1 MKGEKMKVIQRGT
14 MKIVPGKMAEAMGL
28 TKKHM
33 ELTAKLGGPT
43 NWRYYKCLSGRDEY
57 MHTLI
62 GEAEWDS
69 FAAAEAFFDKMMT
82 DKEMQQLMSK
92 WDEIL
97 SDHYIE
103 FLIPMPTQ

>member
-1 MKGEKMKVIQRGT
+1 MKVIQRGT
-14 MKIVPGKMAEAMGL
+14 MKVVPGKMGQAMEL

-33 ELTAKLGGPT
+33 EITIKLGGPT
-43 NWRYYKCLSGRDEY
+43 NWKYYRCLSGREEY

-69 FAAAEAFFDKMMT
+69 LADAEAFLDKMMA
-82 DKEMQQLMSK
+82 DKELQQLMVK

-97 SDHYIE
+97 SDHYVE
-103 FLIPMPTQ
+103 FLIPMPMQE

>member
-1 MKGEKMKVIQRGT
+1 MKVIQRGT
-14 MKIVPGKMAEAMGL
+14 MKVVPGKMAEAMEL

-33 ELTAKLGGPT
+33 ELTTKLGGPT
-43 NWRYYKCLSGRDEY
+43 NWKYYRCLSGREEY

-69 FAAAEAFFDKMMT
+69 LADAEAFLDKMMA
-82 DKEMQQLMSK
+82 DKELQQLMVK

-97 SDHYIE
+97 SDHYVE
-103 FLIPMPTQ
+103 FLIPMPMQE